1 MALVNWCFIRSMIKK
16 IICLLIWSI
25 PSNQSLSTTRSFPD
39 SWRRER
45 RELWHRRRRRG
56 ARDQRDGRWEPQEP
70 EVSQEEGGGQQ
81 QRRRLLRIRDEMSW
95 TEAHRCFSA
104 RNILL
109 WHISKM
115 QHITHYRLNTFPK
128 EVFTISTIVV
138 VAFLYRYILDEA
150 YFLMLQIYLTK
161 NVHVLY
167 TTNKRVPN

>member
-1 MALVNWCFIRSMIKK
+1 
-16 IICLLIWSI
+16 
-25 PSNQSLSTTRSFPD
+25 
-39 SWRRER
+39 
-45 RELWHRRRRRG
+45 
-56 ARDQRDGRWEPQEP
+56 
-70 EVSQEEGGGQQ
+70 
-81 QRRRLLRIRDEMSW
+81 
-95 TEAHRCFSA
+95 
-104 RNILL
+104 
-109 WHISKM
+109 M